1 MCKVSKLIPTGGH
14 FSAHFVWIFC
24 LIFFIQ
30 DWNLLL
36 VQKAGKRSIALSSH
50 HPCSSLCGF
59 LARKEGQNHHYY
71 AILLSVAIWLLTAQ
85 FRYLKKS
92 RIFFGL
98 AFKMRMSASSQPNR
112 ILLRCDKVKEFSPR
126 FITHCQPFGMVS
138 FHDYCKA
145 KFHKFFYT

>member
-1 MCKVSKLIPTGGH
+1 MNFLLD
-14 FSAHFVWIFC
+14 F
-24 LIFFIQ
+24 FFIQ

-50 HPCSSLCGF
+50 HPCSSTLWFFGSQGRSESSLLRHF
-59 LARKEGQNHHYY
+59 VVGSNLAFDGSISLPQS
-71 AILLSVAIWLLTAQ
+71 LDS
-85 FRYLKKS
+85 LKKS